1 MHFAALDWGR
11 KSHGRE
17 IQVIQCFDVSELA
30 NKVYEFNFKK
40 KPSVRSIEHLDSTY
54 LDSLGADTWLMSPP
68 CEVNHI
74 PVWAYSAMMRIQE
87 LEHCFICLSCF
98 RT

>member
-1 MHFAALDWGR
+1 MNRGRVSALDWGGT
-11 KSHGRE
+11 SPGRE

-68 CEVNHI
+68 CKVHAIILNNCDDSAVNT
-74 PVWAYSAMMRIQE
+74 WDQ
-87 LEHCFICLSCF
+87 
-98 RT
+98 T